1 MDKAIFYCST
11 RGATSALALNSTD
24 NRLIAAGQQST
35 NERTKKIFFLFGFVK
50 IDFQLFSIEQND
62 NTEKFIEI
70 RDFRNTP
77 PRQSTVSRWC
87 ALQPKDV
94 AWNPNDG

>member
-35 NERTKKIFFLFGFVK
+35 NERKKKFFFYLVLLK
-50 IDFQLFSIEQND
+50 
-62 NTEKFIEI
+62 
-70 RDFRNTP
+70 
-77 PRQSTVSRWC
+77 
-87 ALQPKDV
+87 
-94 AWNPNDG
+94 